1 VNRLVNGATDGL
13 EIKAKIVA
21 LGVDM
26 NEGTQVRGRSTQ
38 PLLTP
43 YSMAGLPLANRVVMA
58 PLTRARATNAE
69 LTPTDLH
76 VKYYA
81 QRASAGLIISEGV
94 WISRDAIG
102 WHDVPGLFT
111 DAQIRAWSTVTA
123 AVHAAGGL
131 IFAQLWHTGS
141 SSHPDF
147 FSGTAPLAPSA
158 VNPGLRSHTPSGL
171 KPTVVP
177 RAMTRADIAATV
189 TDYAQAAAN
198 AARAGFDGVQLQAGF
213 SYLISQF
220 LNPATNLRT
229 DEYGGSVVNRARLLF
244 DIIDAVGE
252 RIDLARV
259 GVKAGPAWAEHGA
272 FQSTH
277 DTLDTSD
284 YVIGRLNDYP
294 ISHLLLMT
302 AMADLSGR
310 PLANLQGRGMYE
322 HYRPRFDGTLI
333 GNVGITPDAGNALIA
348 DRLVDL
354 VALGQPFIA
363 NPDLLARLATDVA
376 LTTPN
381 PATFYTPGPVGYT
394 DYPPFEPTAE
404 AAAGEPLT

>member
-1 VNRLVNGATDGL
+1 
-13 EIKAKIVA
+13 
-21 LGVDM
+21 M
-26 NEGTQVRGRSTQ
+26 NEATPVRDHRSAQ
-38 PLLTP
+38 PLLEP
-43 YSMAGLPLANRVVMA
+43 YKMAGLQLPNRVVMA
-58 PLTRARATNAE
+58 PLTRSRATNAE
-69 LTPTDLH
+69 LAPTDLH

-111 DAQIRAWSTVTA
+111 DTQVKAWLGVTE

-147 FSGTAPLAPSA
+147 FSGTPPLAPSA
-158 VNPGLRSHTPSGL
+158 VDPGLRSHTPTGL

-177 RAMTRADIAATV
+177 RAMTRSDIVATV
-189 TDYAQAAAN
+189 ADYAQAAAN
-198 AARAGFDGVQLQAGF
+198 AQRAGFDGVQLQAGF

-244 DIIDAVGE
+244 EIIDAVGE
-252 RIDLARV
+252 RIDLNRV

-272 FQSTH
+272 FRSTQ
-277 DTLDTSD
+277 DTLATSD

-310 PLANLQGRGMYE
+310 PLENLQGRGTYE
-322 HYRPRFDGTLI
+322 HYRPLFDGTLI
-333 GNVGITPDAGNALIA
+333 ANVGITPEAGNALIG
-348 DRLVDL
+348 DGLVDL

-363 NPDLLARLATDVA
+363 NPDLPARLAAGVA
-376 LTTPN
+376 LNTPD
-381 PATFYTPGPVGYT
+381 PSTLYTGGPVGYT
-394 DYPPFEPTAE
+394 DYPE
-404 AAAGEPLT
+404 ATPV

>member
-1 VNRLVNGATDGL
+1 
-13 EIKAKIVA
+13 
-21 LGVDM
+21 M
-26 NEGTQVRGRSTQ
+26 NAAQ

-43 YSMAGLPLANRVVMA
+43 YTMAGLQLSNRAVMA
-58 PLTRARATNAE
+58 PLTRSRATNAE

-94 WISRDAIG
+94 WISSDAIG

-111 DAQIRAWSTVTA
+111 DTQVGAWSAVTD

-147 FSGTAPLAPSA
+147 FSGTPPLAPSA

-171 KPTVVP
+171 KPTVAP
-177 RAMTRADIAATV
+177 RAMTRADIATTV

-198 AARAGFDGVQLQAGF
+198 ARRAGFDGVQLQAGF

-229 DEYGGSVVNRARLLF
+229 DEYGGSVENRARLLF
-244 DIIDAVGE
+244 EIIDAVGE
-252 RIDLARV
+252 RIDLNRV

-277 DTLDTSD
+277 DTLATSD

-310 PLANLQGRGMYE
+310 PLANLQGRGTYE
-322 HYRPRFDGTLI
+322 HYRPLFDGTLI
-333 GNVGITPDAGNALIA
+333 ANVGITPQAGNALIA
-348 DRLVDL
+348 DGLVDL

-363 NPDLLARLATDVA
+363 NPDLPTRLLTGVA
-376 LTTPN
+376 LTAPDSS
-381 PATFYTPGPVGYT
+381 TFYTAGPVGYT
-394 DYPPFEPTAE
+394 DYPE
-404 AAAGEPLT
+404 AQRA

>member
-1 VNRLVNGATDGL
+1 MSEGL
-13 EIKAKIVA
+13 
-21 LGVDM
+21 
-26 NEGTQVRGRSTQ
+26 QVPDRSAQ
-38 PLLTP
+38 PLLSP
-43 YSMAGLPLANRVVMA
+43 YRMAGLQLANRVVMA
-58 PLTRARATNAE
+58 PLTRSRATNVE

-76 VKYYA
+76 VRYYA
-81 QRASAGLIISEGV
+81 QRASAGLLITEGV
-94 WISRDAIG
+94 WISRDAVG
-102 WHDVPGLFT
+102 WNDVPGLFT
-111 DAQIRAWSTVTA
+111 DAQVSAWSAVTD
-123 AVHAAGGL
+123 AVHAAGGR

-147 FSGTAPLAPSA
+147 FSGTPPLAPSA

-198 AARAGFDGVQLQAGF
+198 AQHAGFDGVQLQAGF

-229 DEYGGSVVNRARLLF
+229 DQYGGSVENRARLLF
-244 DIIDAVGE
+244 EIIDAVGE
-252 RIDLARV
+252 RIDLNRV

-277 DTLDTSD
+277 DTLETSD

-322 HYRPRFDGTLI
+322 HYRPLFDGTLI
-333 GNVGITPDAGNALIA
+333 ANVGITPEAGNALI
-348 DRLVDL
+348 DENLVDL

-363 NPDLLARLATDVA
+363 NPDLPARLATGAA
-376 LTTPN
+376 LTAADPS
-381 PATFYTPGPVGYT
+381 TFYIGGPVGYI
-394 DYPPFEPTAE
+394 DYPE
-404 AAAGEPLT
+404 ATPA